1 MEKKL
6 CRPPPLPSAERCERP
21 SRMHSKPRRYPV
33 PKPWQKHPREPS
45 ARTPARVRL
54 SDFDFVFIF
63 IAVLFFF
70 LSGARERGARDCHRR
85 GEGRG
90 SRFLA
95 LGCPQARAGVGG
107 GSAPGARGAGA
118 RASRA
123 PEVQAPA
130 RARPLR
136 GLQLARPLRAG
147 VRTGRHGFARAKQ
160 STGTS
165 ARDWRQRLVAE
176 ELRARMRVEGAGASS
191 RTRAGVHPAIDTDAP
206 ESGPSRVVP
215 QPAVPCPLPPP
226 PTAACAAGRPR
237 ARLRGRL

>member
-1 MEKKL
+1 
-6 CRPPPLPSAERCERP
+6 
-21 SRMHSKPRRYPV
+21 MHSKPRRYPLT
-33 PKPWQKHPREPS
+33 KAWQKYPREPS
-45 ARTPARVRL
+45 ARTPARAWL
-54 SDFDFVFIF
+54 SDFCFFYF

-70 LSGARERGARDCHRR
+70 SVGCAREGRAGLHRR

-165 ARDWRQRLVAE
+165 ARDWRQRLVAGKS
-176 ELRARMRVEGAGASS
+176 RARMRVKDAGASS

-226 PTAACAAGRPR
+226 PTGACAAGRPR
-237 ARLRGRL
+237 ARLQDR

>member
-1 MEKKL
+1 MAEV
-6 CRPPPLPSAERCERP
+6 PTGAFSA
-21 SRMHSKPRRYPV
+21 
-33 PKPWQKHPREPS
+33 HPG
-45 ARTPARVRL
+45 ARVAFRFL
-54 SDFDFVFIF
+54 FFFYF

-70 LSGARERGARDCHRR
+70 SVGCAREGRAGLHRR

-165 ARDWRQRLVAE
+165 ARDWRQRLVAGKS
-176 ELRARMRVEGAGASS
+176 RARMRVKDAGASS

-226 PTAACAAGRPR
+226 PTGACAAGRPR
-237 ARLRGRL
+237 ARLQDR